1 VRQRAVARSCAR
13 VGPPPFLSTNVRRC
27 WPGARVLRSCA
38 RIATSVRDS
47 RATVHGGSERFHAV
61 GEAGFL
67 PASLLLAPASL
78 LAIRVVSG
86 GGGIR
91 TPEGPNGP
99 LRFSRPHAF
108 GSTIRSEAGCATQR
122 ATVGVG
128 DVPSVSG
135 VAIGTSHGTGRDRD
149 QSGRR
154 RRRRGRSCHKPK
166 LPAAKRG
173 VGSVT
178 TACAGLRVGR
188 RGGGRRCHSW
198 TPGHPPTFANTA
210 AYPKP

>member
-1 VRQRAVARSCAR
+1 MSCVPGVSRTIPGRDACLRQRAVARSCAR

-67 PASLLLAPASL
+67 PASLLLVPASL

-99 LRFSRPHAF
+99 LRFSRPPHP
-108 GSTIRSEAGCATQR
+108 GWPRLEHRWNTSLERCGLPRTSTDTAPRTDLPISKE
-122 ATVGVG
+122 
-128 DVPSVSG
+128 
-135 VAIGTSHGTGRDRD
+135 VAES
-149 QSGRR
+149 
-154 RRRRGRSCHKPK
+154 
-166 LPAAKRG
+166 AM
-173 VGSVT
+173 
-178 TACAGLRVGR
+178 
-188 RGGGRRCHSW
+188 
-198 TPGHPPTFANTA
+198 
-210 AYPKP
+210 